1 MGLRWWRLRLALR
14 LPLRCVLC
22 RGVGFLL
29 VYEYGFSL
37 DCTLNTLLYLA
48 LRVRERERE
57 RATRAWMVGVVAHV
71 FVAQWEFVTGR
82 GFEPG
87 ADERTTGVREDRT
100 RGSRSLEGSERRSGS
115 RASSLAMGRPHQ
127 ASRS

>member
-57 RATRAWMVGVVAHV
+57 RESDESVDGRCGRSRVRRAVGVCD
-71 FVAQWEFVTGR
+71 W
-82 GFEPG
+82 
-87 ADERTTGVREDRT
+87 
-100 RGSRSLEGSERRSGS
+100 
-115 RASSLAMGRPHQ
+115 
-127 ASRS
+127 